1 MNKDIEVVLEK
12 IDDELWLKNHIW
24 NVNDLINHSYHIS
37 SKETKDVLLKYIDYN
52 IQQIIEL
59 IRIERMF
66 DLNLISEQE
75 KLILLKEYKE
85 YNKLCKMTLDQQ
97 SESLYLREKNLYNK
111 FKSLGILDVFNY
123 GEAITNEVDRR
134 LIKRK

>member
-97 SESLYLREKNLYNK
+97 SESLYLRQKNLYNK

>member
-97 SESLYLREKNLYNK
+97 SESLCLRQKNLYNK